1 MQKKSARSS
10 LNISF
15 PSQPV
20 GLWWKIS
27 PDNIRLFILNA
38 PGPNNDDVAHTE
50 PYSSFH
56 LTWNSPHAGFSILRA
71 NGDSAP
77 AEHFLHR
84 SKDLILVFSGQPHLA
99 RLLFSQL
106 NTSFDI

>member
-1 MQKKSARSS
+1 
-10 LNISF
+10 
-15 PSQPV
+15 
-20 GLWWKIS
+20 
-27 PDNIRLFILNA
+27 
-38 PGPNNDDVAHTE
+38 
-50 PYSSFH
+50 
-56 LTWNSPHAGFSILRA
+56 LRA

-77 AEHFLHR
+77 AEHFFHR